1 MYKLLIVD
9 DEHYITD
16 GLYRTFSSL
25 SNFHWRYTE
34 HIVPNR
40 HWIISHATEWILLSQ
55 ISICPL

>member
-9 DEHYITD
+9 DEHLQMDFIAPF
-16 GLYRTFSSL
+16 LHFQ
-25 SNFHWRYTE
+25 NFHWRYTE